1 MNNFKIVLSA
11 VDVVIISI
19 NIFIYMITSV
29 VFGYTYITT
38 KIINFDSVAMLT
50 LVPVMIVTFIF
61 YFTYSNKKI
70 YSLKLSNKLN
80 NSNVKE
86 LAILNNLKT
95 LSESQFYALL
105 FTLMNFILCFYLQYE
120 FIIVIFKKLF

>member
-38 KIINFDSVAMLT
+38 KIINFDSVAILT

-61 YFTYSNKKI
+61 YFTYYNKKI
-70 YSLKLSNKLN
+70 Y
-80 NSNVKE
+80 
-86 LAILNNLKT
+86 
-95 LSESQFYALL
+95 
-105 FTLMNFILCFYLQYE
+105 
-120 FIIVIFKKLF
+120 